1 MEREVGLLEA
11 GASAVSGWGWWAHN
25 VRAEVGGAPDR
36 SFVGKSQSTQ
46 NRLHYSMQI
55 LSLDPV
61 IVKVHKTDQYC
72 IMSYVTN
79 LRLPQEIGKIN
90 YTETISTGAYE
101 CCKLAKR
108 THSIIIMLT
117 SFPSTRG
124 SHIRVA
130 CRSVC
135 SWDQNRIKQSMIF

>member
-1 MEREVGLLEA
+1 MGLLIGHLLENLK
-11 GASAVSGWGWWAHN
+11 VH
-25 VRAEVGGAPDR
+25 
-36 SFVGKSQSTQ
+36 K

-55 LSLDPV
+55 LSLDLV

-101 CCKLAKR
+101 RCKLAKR

-135 SWDQNRIKQSMIF
+135 SCDQNRIKQSMIF